1 MMTNSAND
9 TDDDEMSPDKATNM
23 NTHQS
28 SNDNETDG
36 GEQFGQRQ
44 QTNALI
50 PTDAIGHTQS
60 VNEAAIE
67 NAEAENHQQLTLSRM
82 QSVNG
87 SFEEIGEETNE
98 CEDIGVAD
106 VPSTVDLMRFGQQ
119 NPAQFDNPSAKK
131 TKSYA
136 EAVRDELTDG
146 GNSDEPMM
154 EWEGQQNQRENSTH
168 GDSTLSDNVHCLQS
182 VAQPVTEFGIDFVSA
197 KQTGD
202 DFGVRNVQQQN
213 QCRRNDESD
222 IGLLEKKKCFA
233 SLEIHRMDNPNE
245 RCVVKKYEF
254 FLVTD
259 NEQHQMNSAAF
270 ATSERCN
277 PTVGQMTQKILSE
290 HFETPIDKL
299 IAQFDMQMQIRD
311 HYFDPV
317 VQFVDMEK
325 NWSTESVKD
334 RALYK
339 VLLHSKMDARSG
351 RGYED
356 VSARQMDNRG
366 PRQHNEQIDRFLLS
380 EVKAPLANL
389 YDVSTDNFVT
399 SNDHEFVNRMA
410 KNKNL
415 TIQDGSNSREKIIEF
430 ESFDDLK
437 ERTKM
442 LGLDQKLSVISQ
454 LAHFDNVS
462 PLGQFLLKA
471 AAQTERGNSFGF
483 IKIVPKTTFS
493 LKLGHPKV
501 RDIILQQLPVNN
513 ATHFVMS
520 ACYGSI
526 VAAIFTFNEHSAID
540 KTDISNAKRIAR
552 KFLDGPRLNHS
563 DKSFIHNLNKSI
575 SCSVFVDPS
584 IGNCLTDLDFFKGLN
599 YFAVK
604 CSTAK
609 DTKHPTPI
617 IFSLVPL
624 SFISDNARLN
634 PISVHRIDEHQFG
647 WFCGHVQTVNDYGW
661 QLRKVRQSLNECCA
675 MLTNDQFDN
684 AQNFFEQSEKG
695 REIFYDSLK
704 DFIVDLRMCKAE
716 RQKEVM
722 VQREAENYVH
732 NCQCVI
738 GHYEHLVNEKK
749 EMVNELKQKGVTYI
763 GRSTRQQLDSHFA
776 LDDSN
781 SSVFHF
787 VLLRNS
793 SVPPVQTQHTSFL
806 LCLGKLYELVRRGKC
821 TFVDLDVLRDGEANA
836 DEGLP
841 EEIRSLDGYPNF
853 GMRLIKMRG
862 NKLLSKDYMAEEKWK
877 LQFPIARIENI
888 RRTEVGAVPE
898 ADSKDIQACSLPC
911 PFCEGYG
918 GKCSNID
925 NLWECDD
932 CCEALTFVKI
942 EKAQITHLFCA
953 CGKTP
958 VDGFSFRCSD
968 VEKHG
973 TEFKHFG
980 SKASL
985 DKELDRLNNK
995 GMLTLLLLGE
1005 TGVGKSTLINAL
1017 IAYLKHATLQEAL
1030 EANEI
1035 DWVIPAR
1042 FCTGRYDNKGNRK
1055 RIEVRLGE
1063 ESKEER
1069 LEAGESQTKWP
1080 NAYVIPSKDGHK
1092 VRIIDAPGIGDTNG
1106 INEDKI
1112 NFDKTLNFI
1121 STLPELHAVCIL
1133 LRPNSPRST
1142 LAIKYCI
1149 GELLTY
1155 LHKNAANNIVFVFTN
1170 ARGSNYDMGKTD
1182 EVLEKLLTPIERA
1195 HNVSIPLH
1203 RDRIYCVDN
1212 EAYEALCL
1220 IKKANIE
1227 YDQAEMDNFSRSWAH
1242 AEKEFQR
1249 LFQHVSNL
1257 EPHRTWET
1265 VSVNEARRTI
1275 IDLSEP
1281 LALITEK
1288 IQTNLDL
1295 IKKYEEVIKL
1305 GEEQVKNAPILETI
1319 EFVQLTYPRT
1329 VCAAPCCTSMQR
1341 TLTGDVK
1348 LYMKLCHEHCHLKR
1362 ITAEVFPNEGLKFC
1376 AVMGGTNT
1384 CKKCGCDW
1392 SVHMHYHY
1400 EQRQK
1405 TFTIEEIEQKLTSV
1419 QREGLST
1426 SESVQKQMLEERGII
1441 YKKAAQFCA
1450 FLKKWALKSYNDSM
1464 EAYINMSIKHAEKV
1478 VTECKGA
1485 ADEKLHENKLEG
1497 LRESLRLYREQKELI
1512 DNATADDSNGPNV
1525 ITAEDVKKFFD
1536 ELCEL
1541 PFFGADIRQMF
1552 ETKQKSR
1559 HEHQKEYSEKKTSV
1573 GVKLRP
1579 TKSGKVVQPEQCLN
1593 EEQRKLF
1600 KEYEKKQKE
1609 MEQLEQEMENKNMLQ
1624 CPTGTSATHNQPST
1638 SSSSSSFLQKIP
1650 GFIVNHLFGSSSS
1663 QNVPSSSYGTLSRN
1677 TCNLSSTNF
1686 SLGGLED
1693 DRGVMQKNK
1702 QMGNYR
1708 GPK

>member
-9 TDDDEMSPDKATNM
+9 TDDDEMSEDKATNI
-23 NTHQS
+23 THQS

-36 GEQFGQRQ
+36 GEQFGQPQ

-50 PTDAIGHTQS
+50 PTDDMGRTHS
-60 VNEAAIE
+60 VSEAAIE
-67 NAEAENHQQLTLSRM
+67 NAEAENQQLTLSRM

-87 SFEEIGEETNE
+87 SFEEIGDEPNE
-98 CEDIGVAD
+98 LEAMAEVL
-106 VPSTVDLMRFGQQ
+106 SSVDHLHFVQQ

-136 EAVRDELTDG
+136 EAVRDELADG

-154 EWEGQQNQRENSTH
+154 DWEGQQNQREDSTH
-168 GDSTLSDNVHCLQS
+168 GDSTLSDNVHCLQP
-182 VAQPVTEFGIDFVSA
+182 VAPPVNEFGIGLVPT

-213 QCRRNDESD
+213 QSRRNDETN

-233 SLEIHRMDNPNE
+233 SLEIHWTDNSKE
-245 RCVVKKYEF
+245 RCAVKKYQF
-254 FLVTD
+254 FMVTH

-277 PTVGQMTQKILSE
+277 PTLAQMTQKILSE
-290 HFETPIDKL
+290 HFEIPIGKL

-339 VLLHSKMDARSG
+339 VLLHTKMDARSG

-356 VSARQMDNRG
+356 VSASKMDNHG
-366 PRQHNEQIDRFLLS
+366 PRQHDEQIDRFLLS

-389 YDVSTDNFVT
+389 YDASTDNFVT
-399 SNDHEFVNRMA
+399 LNDHGFVNKMA
-410 KNKNL
+410 KNNKNL
-415 TIQDGSNSREKIIEF
+415 TMQDRPNLREEIIEF

-437 ERTKM
+437 ERTKI

-454 LAHFDNVS
+454 LAHFDDVS
-462 PLGQFLLKA
+462 PLGQFLQKA

-483 IKIVPKTTFS
+483 IKIVPKTTIS
-493 LKLGHPKV
+493 LQLGHQKV
-501 RDIILQQLPVNN
+501 RAIILQQLPVNN
-513 ATHFVMS
+513 ATHFAVS

-526 VAAIFTFNEHSAID
+526 VAGIVTFNERSAID
-540 KTDISNAKRIAR
+540 KTDISNAKRIVR
-552 KFLDGPRLNHS
+552 KFLVGAGLSPS
-563 DKSFIHNLNKSI
+563 DKSFISHLNKSI

-599 YFAVK
+599 SFAVK
-604 CSTAK
+604 WTAAK
-609 DTKHPTPI
+609 GAKHPTPI
-617 IFSLVPL
+617 SFSLVPL
-624 SFISDNARLN
+624 SSINDKTRFN
-634 PISVHRIDEHQFG
+634 PVSTHMIDEHQFG
-647 WFCGHVQTVNDYGW
+647 WFCGHVQTVNDYEW
-661 QLRKVRQSLNECCA
+661 QLRKVRQSFNECSP
-675 MLTNDQFDN
+675 MLTNGQLDD
-684 AQNFFEQSEKG
+684 AQQIFEQLETGKK
-695 REIFYDSLK
+695 IFYNSLK
-704 DFIVDLRMCKAE
+704 DFIVDLRMCKDE
-716 RQKEVM
+716 RQKEANV
-722 VQREAENYVH
+722 RSAADNYVEF
-732 NCQCVI
+732 CQSVSDFF
-738 GHYEHLVNEKK
+738 EELVKEKK

-776 LDDSN
+776 FDDSN

-793 SVPPVQTQHTSFL
+793 SVPPVQNQQDFL

-821 TFVDLDVLRDGEANA
+821 TFVDLDVLRDGEEAQA

-841 EEIRSLDGYPNF
+841 EDIRSLDGYPNF

-862 NKLLSKDYMAEEKWK
+862 NKLLSNDYMAEEERK
-877 LQFPIARIENI
+877 LQYPIARIENI

-898 ADSKDIQACSLPC
+898 ADPKDILACSLPC
-911 PFCEGYG
+911 SFCEGYG
-918 GKCSNID
+918 GKCPNTD
-925 NLWECDD
+925 NLWVCDD

-942 EKAQITHLFCA
+942 EKAQITHFFCA

-968 VEKHG
+968 LAKHG

-995 GMLTLLLLGE
+995 GMLTFLLLGE

-1017 IAYLKHATLQEAL
+1017 IAYLKHATLKEAL
-1030 EANEI
+1030 EAKEI

-1042 FCTGRYDNKGNRK
+1042 FCTGRYDSEGNRQ
-1055 RIEVRLGE
+1055 RIEVRLGQ
-1063 ESKEER
+1063 ESKEEH

-1106 INEDKI
+1106 VDEDNI

-1133 LRPNSPRST
+1133 LRPNSPRAT
-1142 LAIKYCI
+1142 PAIKYCI
-1149 GELLTY
+1149 EGLLTY
-1155 LHKNAANNIVFVFTN
+1155 LHKNATNNIVFVFTN
-1170 ARGSNYDMGKTD
+1170 ARGSSYDMGKTD
-1182 EVLEKLLTPIERA
+1182 VVLEKILAPIERA

-1220 IKKANIE
+1220 IKKGGIE
-1227 YDQAEMDNFSRSWAH
+1227 YDPEEMDNFSKSWSH
-1242 AEKEFQR
+1242 AEKQFQR
-1249 LFQHVSNL
+1249 LLQHVSNL

-1281 LALITEK
+1281 LALITGK
-1288 IQTNLDL
+1288 IQSNLDR
-1295 IKKYEEVIKL
+1295 IKKYEESIKL
-1305 GEEQVKNAPILETI
+1305 GEEQVENAPTLETI
-1319 EFVQLTYPRT
+1319 EFVPLPYPRT
-1329 VCAAPCCTSMQR
+1329 VCTAACCTSMHR

-1348 LYMKLCHEHCHLKR
+1348 LFMKHCHEHCYLEN
-1362 ITAEVFPNEGLKFC
+1362 ITPELFPNEGLKGC
-1376 AVMGGTNT
+1376 AAMDATNT
-1384 CKKCGCDW
+1384 CRECGCDW

-1405 TFTIEEIEQKLTSV
+1405 TLTLEEVEQKLTSV
-1419 QREGLST
+1419 HREGLT
-1426 SESVQKQMLEERGII
+1426 TLENVQKQMLEERGII
-1441 YKKAAQFCA
+1441 YLKAAQFCA
-1450 FLKKWALKSYNDSM
+1450 FLKKWALKPYNDSM
-1464 EAYINMSIKHAEKV
+1464 EAYINLSIKQAEKV
-1478 VTECKGA
+1478 VTECKGET
-1485 ADEKLHENKLEG
+1485 DENLHEDKLKG

-1525 ITAEDVKKFFD
+1525 ITAENVKKFFD
-1536 ELCEL
+1536 ELCQL

-1559 HEHQKEYSEKKTSV
+1559 HEHQKEYSEKKTNV

-1579 TKSGKVVQPEQCLN
+1579 TKSGKVAQPEQCWN
-1593 EEQRKLF
+1593 EEQRKLL
-1600 KEYEKKQKE
+1600 KAYEKKQKE
-1609 MEQLEQEMENKNMLQ
+1609 MELLEREMENKNMLQ
-1624 CPTGTSATHNQPST
+1624 RPTGNYAAHNQPPKP
-1638 SSSSSSFLQKIP
+1638 SSSSSFLQRIP
-1650 GFIVNHLFGSSSS
+1650 VLNYWFGSSSA
-1663 QNVPSSSYGTLSRN
+1663 QNVPSSSYGTHSRN
-1677 TCNLSSTNF
+1677 SFNLSSNF
-1686 SLGGLED
+1686 SYDVWED
-1693 DRGVMQKNK
+1693 DRGVMPKNK
-1702 QMGNYR
+1702 QWHNHSR